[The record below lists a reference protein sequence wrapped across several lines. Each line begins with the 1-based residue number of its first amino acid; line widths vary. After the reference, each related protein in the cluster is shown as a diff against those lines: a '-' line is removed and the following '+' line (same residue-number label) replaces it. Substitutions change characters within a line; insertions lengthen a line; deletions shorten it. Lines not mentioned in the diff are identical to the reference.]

1 MAVIGWRLFCL
12 PKESEKKIRSSRR
25 RYKHNGELKEDL
37 RGARLKFRH
46 YRIVTYW
53 WSFALA
59 LISFLLPL
67 LNLYLILK

>member
-1 MAVIGWRLFCL
+1 MAVIGWRLFYL
-12 PKESEKKIRSSRR
+12 PKESDKKIRSSRR
-25 RYKHNGELKEDL
+25 RYKHNGGRKEEL